1 MSTGC
6 LDSQQNEVSCGDADC
21 SYGPCGAVTTSNS
34 QTGNNACLNEAQN
47 PINCSDPT
55 CALGDCTDTITGK
68 NMSTL
73 GAAAAATQGGG
84 GAAPS
89 TSPLGIFSSLST
101 AAVTAFAA
109 TQGASTQPKV
119 VATPGTSLFSGS
131 GSSLVLLL
139 VLGLVAF
146 FAFGGKKALAS
157 A

>member
-1 MSTGC
+1 MATGC
-6 LDSQQNEVSCGDADC
+6 LDANENEVDCGAEAC
-21 SYGPCGAVTTSNS
+21 AYGPCGAVTTSNS
-34 QTGNNACLNEAQN
+34 QTGNSACLDSAQN

-55 CALGDCTDTITGK
+55 CALGDCIDTATGK

-109 TQGASTQPKV
+109 TQGTTTAPKA
-119 VATPGTSLFSGS
+119 VATPGLSLG
-131 GSSLVLLL
+131 GNTGILLL
-139 VLGLVAF
+139 GLAVVAF
-146 FAFGGKKALAS
+146 FAFGGAKKLS
-157 A
+157 AA

>member
-6 LDSQQNEVSCGDADC
+6 LDANENEVDCGDEAC
-21 SYGPCGAVTTSNS
+21 SFGPCGAVTTSNS
-34 QTGNNACLNEAQN
+34 QTGNAACLDAQQN

-55 CALGDCTDTITGK
+55 CALGDCLDTPTGK

-89 TSPLGIFSSLST
+89 TSPLGIFSSLTT
-101 AAVTAFAA
+101 AAASAFAS
-109 TQGASTQPKV
+109 TQGASTGPRP
-119 VATPGTSLFSGS
+119 VAAPGFTLG
-131 GSSLVLLL
+131 GNTGILLL
-139 VLGLVAF
+139 VLAVVAF

-157 A
+157 